1 MDINFYSKVVFP
13 VIDFFLFVCLFG
25 NLGVDYSGSI

>member
-1 MDINFYSKVVFP
+1 MDINFYSKVMFP
-13 VIDFFLFVCLFG
+13 VIFLLLFG

>member
-1 MDINFYSKVVFP
+1 MDVNFYSKVMVP
-13 VIDFFLFVCLFG
+13 VILFCFLFG